1 MQTPDEVYGA
11 LFADVQLQRVFPDNK
26 TFVDSIPKR
35 KPAAIVADYL
45 QLRNHELSNA
55 GIKKF
60 VEENFDLPPE
70 AAPGYHTDIRDNVID
85 HIEELW
91 HVLKRNADKPVEG
104 SSLIA
109 LPFSYIV
116 PGGRFREIYYWD
128 SYFTMLGLAESGHW
142 NIIENMVENF
152 AFLVEQYGHIPN
164 GNRTYFL
171 SRSQPPFFSSMI
183 ELLASHK
190 NNSVYAVHQSALQK
204 EYDYWMDESDETQ
217 HVVKMPDGSFLN
229 RYYDMADGPRQESY
243 REDSKLSDEQ
253 KGDVTLLYRNLRAAC
268 ESGWDF
274 SSRWF
279 ADGENFYTIDTTNII
294 PVDLN
299 CLLFHLETSLAL
311 SYRQTENIIYADL
324 YAKKAS
330 MRRDAINK
338 YFYNQDDG
346 WYYDFNISKKSL
358 NDQKTL
364 AGIIPFFFNV
374 APAAYITK
382 AAAIIR
388 NEFLQPGGVV
398 TTLKETEQQWDW
410 PNGWAPLQWMAI
422 RGLDNYG
429 EKELATEI
437 ARRWAQLNIKV
448 YRNTGK
454 LMEKYNVVDTNIT
467 AGGGEY
473 PSQDGFG
480 WNNGVLLKILK
491 SYEIK

>member
-1 MQTPDEVYGA
+1 
-11 LFADVQLQRVFPDNK
+11 
-26 TFVDSIPKR
+26 
-35 KPAAIVADYL
+35 
-45 QLRNHELSNA
+45 
-55 GIKKF
+55 
-60 VEENFDLPPE
+60 
-70 AAPGYHTDIRDNVID
+70 
-85 HIEELW
+85 
-91 HVLKRNADKPVEG
+91 
-104 SSLIA
+104 
-109 LPFSYIV
+109 
-116 PGGRFREIYYWD
+116 
-128 SYFTMLGLAESGHW
+128 
-142 NIIENMVENF
+142 
-152 AFLVEQYGHIPN
+152 
-164 GNRTYFL
+164 
-171 SRSQPPFFSSMI
+171 
-183 ELLASHK
+183 
-190 NNSVYAVHQSALQK
+190 
-204 EYDYWMDESDETQ
+204 
-217 HVVKMPDGSFLN
+217 
-229 RYYDMADGPRQESY
+229 
-243 REDSKLSDEQ
+243 
-253 KGDVTLLYRNLRAAC
+253 
-268 ESGWDF
+268 
-274 SSRWF
+274 
-279 ADGENFYTIDTTNII
+279 
-294 PVDLN
+294 
-299 CLLFHLETSLAL
+299 
-311 SYRQTENIIYADL
+311 
-324 YAKKAS
+324 

-437 ARRWAQLNIKV
+437 ARRWAQLNMKV

-454 LMEKYNVVDTNIT
+454 LMEKYNVVDTNVT

-480 WNNGVLLKILK
+480 WTNGVLLKILK